1 MVKILMK
8 NAMKNYE
15 KQQQNKVEKKND
27 YNG

>member
-1 MVKILMK
+1 MVKILIK

-15 KQQQNKVEKKND
+15 KQQQNKMEKKND

>member
-15 KQQQNKVEKKND
+15 KQQQNKMEKKND
-27 YNG
+27 YDG